1 MADVPAKLNYNES
14 IRRIP
19 EKVNE
24 ILDYLK
30 RTRIQV
36 DPRTMRKN
44 ETPAGITLSA
54 QRQTVATP
62 TQQLPE
68 DGYIGYFKVIDA
80 SEGDAFKVKVID
92 GKDPDGEYCGYTDIV
107 GKVPVAIL
115 DNPADKLIIL
125 SAEYDTEDQNYKLEI
140 VAKTEAEVK
149 GLCYFLLAEV
159 KSDRSILQ
167 RWEAG
172 TINFGE
178 RYVI

>member
-1 MADVPAKLNYNES
+1 MNKRYVLDAVGVEAVNRAISRVGNMPPAMLDTN
-14 IRRIP
+14 RRH
-19 EKVNE
+19 
-24 ILDYLK
+24 
-30 RTRIQV
+30 RI
-36 DPRTMRKN
+36 
-44 ETPAGITLSA
+44 
-54 QRQTVATP
+54 TVAEGGGAY
-62 TQQLPE
+62 L
-68 DGYIGYFKVIDA
+68 GYFMVIDA
-80 SEGDAFKVKVID
+80 SEGDTFKVKVVD
-92 GKDPDGEYCGYTDIV
+92 GKNPKGENCGYTDI
-107 GKVPVAIL
+107 GIVPVTIL

-125 SAEYDTEDQNYKLEI
+125 SAEYDTEAQNYKLEI

>member
-1 MADVPAKLNYNES
+1 MNKRYVLDAAGVEAVNRAISRVGNMPPAMLDTN
-14 IRRIP
+14 RRHRITVT
-19 EKVNE
+19 EGGGA
-24 ILDYLK
+24 YL
-30 RTRIQV
+30 
-36 DPRTMRKN
+36 
-44 ETPAGITLSA
+44 
-54 QRQTVATP
+54 
-62 TQQLPE
+62 
-68 DGYIGYFKVIDA
+68 GYFMVIDA
-80 SEGDAFKVKVID
+80 SEGDTFKVKVVD
-92 GKDPDGEYCGYTDIV
+92 GKNPKGENCGYTDI
-107 GKVPVAIL
+107 GIVPVTIL

-125 SAEYDTEDQNYKLEI
+125 SAEYDTEAQNYKLEI

>member
-1 MADVPAKLNYNES
+1 MNKRYVLDAAGVEAVNRVISRVGNMPPAMLDTN
-14 IRRIP
+14 RRH
-19 EKVNE
+19 
-24 ILDYLK
+24 
-30 RTRIQV
+30 RI
-36 DPRTMRKN
+36 
-44 ETPAGITLSA
+44 
-54 QRQTVATP
+54 TVAEGGGAY
-62 TQQLPE
+62 L
-68 DGYIGYFKVIDA
+68 GYFMVIDA

-92 GKDPDGEYCGYTDIV
+92 GKDPKGENCGYTDI
-107 GKVPVAIL
+107 GIVPVTIL

-125 SAEYDTEDQNYKLEI
+125 SAEYDTEAQNYKLEI

>member
-1 MADVPAKLNYNES
+1 MT
-14 IRRIP
+14 
-19 EKVNE
+19 
-24 ILDYLK
+24 K
-30 RTRIQV
+30 RTQLIGRSPRMEQVINLVSRPEFMRIL
-36 DPRTMRKN
+36 
-44 ETPAGITLSA
+44 ESA
-54 QRQTVATP
+54 YE
-62 TQQLPE
+62 PE
-68 DGYIGYFKVIDA
+68 RNTFTDRRGGYGGGGGYEYNGYFKITDA
-80 SEGDAFKVKVID
+80 SEGDTFKVKVVD
-92 GKDPDGEYCGYTDIV
+92 GKNPKGENCGYTDI
-107 GKVPVAIL
+107 GIVPVTIL

-125 SAEYDTEDQNYKLEI
+125 SAEYDTEAQNYKLEI